1 MLIGSASTKWSIL
14 ASVFVPMFMLMG
26 YSPAL
31 VQMAYRIGDAVTN
44 PMNVSD
50 AYFGMLLALA
60 QKYDKK
66 AGFGTL
72 MSNTMPYV
80 IAFFLFMVAE
90 LLIYFFLGL
99 PLGPNSPVHFS
110 M

>member
-1 MLIGSASTKWSIL
+1 
-14 ASVFVPMFMLMG
+14 
-26 YSPAL
+26 
-31 VQMAYRIGDAVTN
+31 
-44 PMNVSD
+44 MNVSD

>member
-1 MLIGSASTKWSIL
+1 
-14 ASVFVPMFMLMG
+14 
-26 YSPAL
+26 
-31 VQMAYRIGDAVTN
+31 
-44 PMNVSD
+44 MNVSD

-60 QKYDKK
+60 QKYDKR

-80 IAFFLFMVAE
+80 IAFFIFMVVE
-90 LLIYFFLGL
+90 LLVFFFFNL
-99 PLGPNSPVHFS
+99 PLGPNSPVTFS